1 METQI
6 DNLYA
11 KHYMARKSISV
22 SRVDAEK
29 LNRKIATEL
38 LALEWF
44 TKLDSSAETKAYLLE
59 NFLPILVLGCEKV
72 LKEAQKKNLIPK
84 TETDPNFNPINR
96 LAQFLMRNNPKS
108 NNQNETSSYVRT
120 TREVYQELRDQLYV
134 LQGNK

>member
-11 KHYMARKSISV
+11 KHYMSRKSISV
-22 SRVDAEK
+22 VREDAEK
-29 LNRKIATEL
+29 LNRKIAIEL

-44 TKLDSSAETKAYLLE
+44 TKLDSSAETKSYLLE

-72 LKEAQKKNLIPK
+72 LKEAQKKNLITK
-84 TETDPNFNPINR
+84 TEIDPNFNPINR

-108 NNQNETSSYVRT
+108 NNHNETSPYVRT
-120 TREVYQELRDQLYV
+120 TREVYQELRDQLHV